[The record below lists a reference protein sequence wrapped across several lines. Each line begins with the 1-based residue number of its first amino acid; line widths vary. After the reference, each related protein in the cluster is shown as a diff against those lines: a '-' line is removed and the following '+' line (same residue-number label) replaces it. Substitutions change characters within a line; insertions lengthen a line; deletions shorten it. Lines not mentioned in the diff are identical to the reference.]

1 MKKVNKILIVLIIV
15 FLMVSICSQ
24 VFAIDPDK
32 YKPTDPTIEESKEFT
47 SKVGIILGA
56 IRNLSVIVAVITIM
70 IIGIKYILGSVEEKA
85 NYKAT
90 MMPYIIG
97 CVMAASGTTVVSF
110 IYDSIH

>member
-1 MKKVNKILIVLIIV
+1 MKKINKILTVLIIV

-24 VFAIDPDK
+24 VFAIDPST
-32 YKPTDPTIEESKEFT
+32 YQPSDPTKEESDIFM

-56 IRNLSVIVAVITIM
+56 VRNVGVIVAVITLT
-70 IIGIKYILGSVEEKA
+70 IIGIKYMLGSVEEKA

-97 CVMAASGTTVVSF
+97 CVLLASGTILISY
-110 IYDSIH
+110 IYKAIH